1 MARTVEVVPQAEGP
15 GPSRPGQPRRA
26 RVQVKR
32 VGPWSVLRFSLFFY
46 FCLMVAFWIGL
57 FIVYKFLGSVGVL
70 HSIQDGIRNLN
81 PASKTRENWGNWSF
95 HTGWIFSRLFMIG
108 LVMVVFGSI
117 VNLIGAFLYNLLADF
132 MGGVELTLTER
143 R

>member
-1 MARTVEVVPQAEGP
+1 MSMARTVEVVPPAEGRAQKP
-15 GPSRPGQPRRA
+15 AAPRRT
-26 RVQVKR
+26 RVVVKK

-46 FCLMVAFWIGL
+46 FCMMLAGWVGL
-57 FIVYKFLGSVGVL
+57 FIVYKFLGSIGVL
-70 HSIQDGIRNLN
+70 HSFEDFMRKLSGGN
-81 PASKTRENWGNWSF
+81 THWENWSF

-117 VNLIGAFLYNLLADF
+117 VNLIGAFLYNLLAEF
-132 MGGVELTLTER
+132 MGGIELTLAER

>member
-1 MARTVEVVPQAEGP
+1 MARTVEVVPESEGP
-15 GPSRPGQPRRA
+15 PRASSPRRT
-26 RVQVKR
+26 RVQVKK

-46 FCLMVAFWIGL
+46 FCMMVALWIGL
-57 FIVYKFLGSVGVL
+57 FIVYKFLGSIGVL
-70 HSIQDGIRNLN
+70 HSIEDGIRKIN
-81 PASKTRENWGNWSF
+81 PASRNNLNWGNWSF

-117 VNLIGAFLYNLLADF
+117 VNLIGAFLYNLLAEF
-132 MGGVELTLTER
+132 MGGIDLTLTDR